1 MKGDSF
7 VPEQLLFEATLH
19 LQALSLECPASGKLG
34 KIFSGPKRWF
44 LFPEWNKYVPLFYST
59 NVGVSSENSVKER
72 SQFSSQDSL
81 SIYCVDWVSHEALRQ
96 KS

>member
-59 NVGVSSENSVKER
+59 SVGVSSENSVKER
-72 SQFSSQDSL
+72 SQFSSARL
-81 SIYCVDWVSHEALRQ
+81 IKYLLCGLGIP
-96 KS
+96 